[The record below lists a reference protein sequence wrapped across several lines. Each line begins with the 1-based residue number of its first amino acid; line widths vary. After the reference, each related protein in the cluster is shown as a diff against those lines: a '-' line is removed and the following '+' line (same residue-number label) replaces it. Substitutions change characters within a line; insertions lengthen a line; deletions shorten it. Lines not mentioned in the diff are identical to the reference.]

1 MPNYRRPHIPGGTYF
16 ITQVPYQRVPWLCG
30 DVGRQAL
37 REAIITVKK
46 SHLFSVDAIVLLPEH
61 FHCLLTLPSDDA
73 DFSIRLKLIKIHVT
87 RHYGS
92 VLNINRPVSPS
103 RQKRGERNL
112 WQRRYWEHW
121 IRDERD
127 FATHCD
133 YIHYNPVRH
142 GLCKAPQDCPF
153 SNVHRFIA
161 EGIYRSDWGQ
171 DESPVIPH
179 DVWDKA

>member
-1 MPNYRRPHIPGGTYF
+1 MPNYRRPCIPGGTYF
-16 ITQVPYQRVPWLCG
+16 ITQVTYQRVPWLCR

-37 REAIITVKK
+37 RDAIITVKK
-46 SHLFSVDAIVLLPEH
+46 SYPFSIDAIVLLPEH
-61 FHCLLTLPSDDA
+61 FHCLLTLPPDDA
-73 DFSIRLKLIKIHVT
+73 DFSVRLKLIKIHVT

-92 VLNINRPVSPS
+92 ALEINRTVSES

-133 YIHYNPVRH
+133 YIHYNPVKH
-142 GLCKAPQDCPF
+142 GLCKAPQDWPF
-153 SNVHRFIA
+153 SSVHRFIA
-161 EGIYRSDWGQ
+161 EGIYPSHWCQ
-171 DESPVIPH
+171 DESPVSPH
-179 DVWDKA
+179 GAWDK